1 MYCHGASELKHNR
14 FTQFNLSALSKRE
27 KSFMSKPPAVF
38 LLNKGSLF
46 YFGGFVIPNKVERDL
61 VYFFTEVCSYFD
73 NGKLNFLPFQSLG
86 LCFVICN
93 EIE

>member
-1 MYCHGASELKHNR
+1 MYCHGASELKNIR

-27 KSFMSKPPAVF
+27 KSTSCF

-61 VYFFTEVCSYFD
+61 VYFFTEVSSYFD
-73 NGKLNFLPFQSLG
+73 NGKLDFFPSQSLG
-86 LCFVICN
+86 LALSFVMK
-93 EIE
+93 